1 LFMKITYYL
10 EVLSSWCNAA
20 EPAWAEL
27 KARHGDRIDFQW
39 KIALMGP
46 GDFPGSR
53 EQCDWF
59 YRRAEAVTR
68 SPVKLNS
75 GWFEPE
81 RKGVYVAYNLVAE
94 AGRDFG
100 FTDDRLRL
108 ALARAG
114 HGEGRKIADMN
125 EAVSVAAKAFGLD
138 AAKLRARAESPEVLA
153 RVQASTAAFDA
164 MKVGQRPTFVI
175 EDAIGD
181 KAIVAGLVAAEP
193 LIALIEAM
201 FSDET
206 AYASYAAQHGKPPAA

>member
-1 LFMKITYYL
+1 VKITYYL
-10 EVLSSWCNAA
+10 EVLSSWCHAA

-27 KARHGDRIDFQW
+27 KSRYGSRVDFQW

-59 YRRAEAVTR
+59 YRRVGTITR
-68 SPVKLNS
+68 SPVMLNS

-100 FTDDRLRL
+100 LTDDRLRL

-114 HGEGRKIADMN
+114 HGEGRKVADMA
-125 EAVSVAAKAFGLD
+125 EAVSVAAAAFALD
-138 AAKLRARAESPEVLA
+138 PARLRARAESPEVLA
-153 RVQASTAAFDA
+153 RVRASTAEFDA

-175 EDAIGD
+175 EDTIGD
-181 KAIVAGLVAAEP
+181 RAIIAGLVGAQPLVAA
-193 LIALIEAM
+193 IEAM
-201 FSDET
+201 FSDEA